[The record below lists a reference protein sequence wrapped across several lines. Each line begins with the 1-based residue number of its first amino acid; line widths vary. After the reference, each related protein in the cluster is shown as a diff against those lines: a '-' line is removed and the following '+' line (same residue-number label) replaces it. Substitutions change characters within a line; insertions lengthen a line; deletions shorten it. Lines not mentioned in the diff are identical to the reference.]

1 MAQRA
6 SSALQISVNRAPV
19 LTLWASV
26 VAHELG
32 FAWEEAVTLG
42 RVVACLN
49 AYAKGKSLG
58 IFQPKP
64 KEVKEQRDKLK
75 HGESLRVDLLG
86 RAVPVLHT
94 PAGLRALSKDKPV
107 SPDSVQRYL
116 ASKFGDSLQDAIDA
130 MVELARSMPPAEL
143 AQQGFALY
151 EQFRPAVPAGVKGWG
166 AVGTLDL
173 GRIRA
178 LAR

>member
-1 MAQRA
+1 MAERD
-6 SSALQISVNRAPV
+6 STALQISVNRAPV

-32 FAWEEAVTLG
+32 FAWDEAVTLG
-42 RVVACLN
+42 RVVAGLN

-58 IFQPKP
+58 LFHPRP
-64 KEVKEQRDKLK
+64 KELKEQRDRLA
-75 HGESLRVDLLG
+75 HGESLRVDLFG

-116 ASKFGDSLQDAIDA
+116 ASKFGDALQDTIDA

-143 AQQGFALY
+143 AQRGFALY
-151 EQFRPAVPAGVKGWG
+151 EQFRPAVPPGVKGWG
-166 AVGTLDL
+166 AAGTLDL
-173 GRIRA
+173 ARIRA

>member
-143 AQQGFALY
+143 AQQGLALY
-151 EQFRPAVPAGVKGWG
+151 EQFRPAVPAGVNGWG
-166 AVGTLDL
+166 TVGTLDL